1 MFWEDILMGKKL
13 SNSGDTLKDIIPSN
27 SRKANSGQIN
37 YLGMVTINIMK
48 ETEMGNRGSKS

>member
-1 MFWEDILMGKKL
+1 MGKKL